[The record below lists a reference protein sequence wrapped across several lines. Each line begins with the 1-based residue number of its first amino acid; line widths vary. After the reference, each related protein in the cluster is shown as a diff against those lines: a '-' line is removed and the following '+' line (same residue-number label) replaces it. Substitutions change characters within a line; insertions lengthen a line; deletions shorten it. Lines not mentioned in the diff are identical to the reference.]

1 MKKIILLTGIHG
13 VGKGYISNLIREK
26 IKLPIYEASKL
37 IKQTGNSSDYNKKVK
52 NINKNQELLYMGIN
66 SFVKEDIFI
75 LDGHTCLLNINGE
88 IEKINLSI
96 LRKFNVKGIIFVH
109 DEANSIISRLYN
121 RDRINYEY
129 KVINNFQNFEYENSK
144 KLAKELNIPFL
155 KFKNGEN
162 IKKIIDFLEIL

>member
-144 KLAKELNIPFL
+144 KLAEELNIPFL